1 MPEDPKTTRQ
11 KEVFYAINP
20 VLGEFV
26 MELQRSIDY
35 FRSRYPT
42 ENIDQIILCGGSAL
56 IGGLADYVQ
65 YQTGL
70 PSVVADPFA
79 GVNVTARQ
87 VSLDARAQMA
97 PALAVAMGLAV
108 RDAVL
113 GAGR

>member
-1 MPEDPKTTRQ
+1 M
-11 KEVFYAINP
+11 
-20 VLGEFV
+20 
-26 MELQRSIDY
+26 
-35 FRSRYPT
+35 
-42 ENIDQIILCGGSAL
+42 
-56 IGGLADYVQ
+56 Q

-70 PSVVADPFA
+70 TAVVADPFA